1 MKQHSM
7 NKNILGNREK
17 HMKVNP
23 TDAAQVAGVTRKTLY
38 ADMQKGTLSYEVT
51 DKKKRLIDVA
61 ELERVYGTLAK
72 DVKGTQQDTLF
83 DAPHSAPAAQ
93 TSHASD
99 ASIDSAL
106 LRQRLEFIE
115 QERVREREQL
125 NEQIEHL
132 RTMLGSEQE
141 ERRKI
146 TALLT
151 NQSSEREKQ
160 GQMQE
165 KTDSELDNL
174 KSTVQDLRKQNRGIF
189 KALKDEKNKSL
200 WQKLFG

>member
-1 MKQHSM
+1 
-7 NKNILGNREK
+7 
-17 HMKVNP
+17 MKVNP

-72 DVKGTQQDTLF
+72 DVKGAQQTQQDTLF
-83 DAPHSAPAAQ
+83 DTQRDTQQ
-93 TSHASD
+93 TQTQSKTDMSVD
-99 ASIDSAL
+99 AAL

-115 QERVREREQL
+115 LERVREREQL
-125 NEQIEHL
+125 HEQIEHL

-165 KTDSELDNL
+165 KTVSELDGL
-174 KSTVQDLRKQNRGIF
+174 KATVLELRKQNRGIF
-189 KALKDEKNKSL
+189 KALKAEQNKSF
-200 WQKLFG
+200 WQKIFG

>member
-1 MKQHSM
+1 
-7 NKNILGNREK
+7 
-17 HMKVNP
+17 MKVNP

-61 ELERVYGTLAK
+61 ELERVYGSLVK

-83 DAPHSAPAAQ
+83 DAPREAQVTQSAANTD
-93 TSHASD
+93 TSVEA
-99 ASIDSAL
+99 AL
-106 LRQRLEFIE
+106 LRQRMEFIE
-115 QERVREREQL
+115 LERVREREQMS
-125 NEQIEHL
+125 EQIEHL
-132 RTMLGSEQE
+132 RAMLGSEQE

-165 KTDSELDNL
+165 KTETELDSL
-174 KSTVQDLRKQNRGIF
+174 KTTVLELRKQNRGIF
-189 KALKDEKNKSL
+189 KALKEEQSKSF
-200 WQKLFG
+200 WQKIFG